1 MSDGKFKPIRRPNN
15 EVVALL
21 ERVLESAKHGRIRT
35 VAIIAVSSVN
45 DVEIVTSGDHSDAKK
60 HALMGG
66 LCRSVIELV
75 TKQ

>member
-1 MSDGKFKPIRRPNN
+1 MDGKFPALRPNT
-15 EVVALL
+15 EIVALL
-21 ERVLESAKHGRIRT
+21 ERVLESSRQGRIRT
-35 VAIIAVSSVN
+35 IAIIAVSSTH
-45 DVEIVTSGDHSDAKK
+45 DVEVASCGDHSDAKK